1 MARFLTYHNNI
12 LSPYRK
18 ITSSL
23 KYGCCHCLKSSM
35 LTGITIP
42 WNRESQLAIWIL
54 NFWALPEIKKN
65 MFFQQS
71 WLYTSITNST
81 STSQNFWVKLCTSWI
96 WNGNIPSLLV
106 ICSGICY
113 WYLYQMSKKMI
124 WPPYTDFWC
133 LRNSHTCPFVV
144 CKKLY
149 YCTQRAREDKK
160 ENITELCL

>member
-54 NFWALPEIKKN
+54 NFWALPEIKKKYVFSTILAVYFHNKLYFNFTEFLSQIVYFLN
-65 MFFQQS
+65 MEWEYTLSVSYLFRNLLLILVPNEQENDMAT
-71 WLYTSITNST
+71 LYW
-81 STSQNFWVKLCTSWI
+81 F
-96 WNGNIPSLLV
+96 LV
-106 ICSGICY
+106 
-113 WYLYQMSKKMI
+113 SKK
-124 WPPYTDFWC
+124 
-133 LRNSHTCPFVV
+133 
-144 CKKLY
+144 
-149 YCTQRAREDKK
+149 
-160 ENITELCL
+160 